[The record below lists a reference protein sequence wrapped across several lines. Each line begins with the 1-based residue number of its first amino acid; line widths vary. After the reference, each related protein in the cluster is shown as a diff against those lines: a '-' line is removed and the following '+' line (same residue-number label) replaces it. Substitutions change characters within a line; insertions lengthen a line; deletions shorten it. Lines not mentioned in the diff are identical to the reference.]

1 MTGKTDLNV
10 GVAPTVQ
17 QINADRITE
26 LADKYWAPHSI
37 ENHLKYD
44 PDVIEDIYM
53 QDIRGSNFSI
63 RRIMVLEFS
72 QYLENYLWPNYSP
85 TASYSHMLSIIIM
98 VNEKFRERVQVW
110 QAFSKNSEY
119 FPDFFQQVLKACFED
134 ELLINIREQTALLVF
149 LNHCFNSMEEAICR
163 DQVKRLVSLSMW
175 ISLQP
180 GRREYEFK
188 KYPKWKKY
196 WRAIQRKDKPEQLE
210 KLTWERTFLHKLMLK
225 FMEILDS
232 ISDDGIC
239 PSDKVHYCERFLE
252 LITDLE
258 ALLPTRRFFNTVL
271 DDCHLVVHCQLSA
284 LARRSEGHLFNQLLD
299 MLKFYSRFEIS
310 DESGDPLTDR
320 DMTQIHYSK
329 ITSLQQAA
337 FAKFPDLRNF
347 SLANVASVDTRKSLV
362 KHFGPLTRE
371 KLEAIAVYLNLVPS
385 PELEEDYKWCRTD
398 ETFLRELLI
407 SRHEKR
413 ASQLEAL
420 NEMPLYPTED
430 IIWDEN
436 IVPTAYFSGEGC
448 LALPKL
454 NLQFLTLHDYLLRN
468 FNLFRLES
476 TYEIRQDIEDA
487 VSRLCPWKAEDG
499 NIYWGGWARMAQP
512 IINFAVVEV
521 AKPNIGEKR
530 PSRVR
535 ADVTVNLAV
544 RPEIKG
550 EWENLRKHDVCFLVT
565 VKPTNPIGTKYDYK
579 EPFLSQVGLHC
590 IRGCEVEGMLDSNG
604 RVIEDGPEPRPV
616 LPGDQRTYRV
626 WLDCNQYR
634 DDMNNTNQGKEDV
647 YEGFNILM
655 RRKPKENNFK
665 AVLETI
671 RELMNTECVVPEW
684 LHDIILGYGDPSA
697 ANYKKMPNQIPTVDF
712 NDTFIDMDHLRS
724 CFPDYQ
730 IKVIT
735 DDPKKLVRPFKLTF
749 EDLGKDE
756 EGNEEVKKVIVVEP
770 HVIPRRGPYLFNEPK
785 KNMIPFTPTQIEAI
799 KSGMQPGLTLVVG
812 PPGTGKTDVA
822 VQIISNLYHNFPNQR
837 TLIVTH
843 SNQALNQLF
852 EKIVALDIDERHL
865 LRLGHGEEALETEK
879 DFSRYGRVNY
889 VLAKR
894 LDLLMEVEKL
904 QKSLKVDG
912 DVAYTCE
919 TAGHFYLYQVL
930 SRWEHYLSVV
940 KPKSKKVLPPK
951 IISDEFPFH
960 DFFSNAPQPL
970 FKQQSFEEDLE
981 VAEGCFR
988 YIDHIFKELEEFRA
1002 FELLRSGLDRS
1013 KYLLVKEAKIIAMTC
1028 THAALKRKELVDIGF
1043 KYDNILMEESA
1054 QILEI
1059 ETFIPLLLQNP
1070 QDGFNRLKRWIMIG
1084 DHHQL
1089 PPVIKNMAFQKY
1101 SNMEQSLFT
1110 RLVRLGVP
1118 TIELDGQGRARP
1130 SICNLYKWR
1139 YKNLGNLK
1147 HVENWKEYQLANP
1160 GFAFDFQLID
1170 VQDFNGTGESEPSP
1184 YFYQNLAEAEYCVA
1198 MFMYMRLIGYPAN
1211 KITILTTYN
1220 GQKHLIRDVINTRCA
1235 NNVLIGRPHKVT
1247 TVDKYQGQ
1255 QNDYIILSLV
1265 RTKAVG
1271 HLRDVRRLVVAMSRA
1286 RLGLYIFARVA
1297 LFRNCFEL
1305 TPAFEQLTLR
1315 SPKLHLILN
1324 EYYPAKRVNDNKPPV
1339 RKLRVIHDMVEM
1351 ANFVYDFYIQR
1362 VKQLKQ
1368 HYKSDDKWNKPG
1380 EVPTQSHE
1388 GFVSSH
1394 PGEDR
1399 DTDSED
1405 EDSGKQVPV
1414 PIQEEPIDDQPSD
1427 PQNVEEPTTQEVE
1440 RMDDNE
1446 EHSRDEEIEESATV
1460 DTGEAENDE

>member
-1 MTGKTDLNV
+1 MTGTTAQSTV
-10 GVAPTVQ
+10 VAPTVQ
-17 QINADRITE
+17 QIISDRITQ
-26 LADKYWAPHSI
+26 LADKYWAPNSLEQHVDF
-37 ENHLKYD
+37 D
-44 PDVIEDIYM
+44 PEVIEDIYM

-72 QYLENYLWPNYSP
+72 QYLENYLWPNYKP
-85 TASYSHMLSIIIM
+85 GASQAHMLSIVIM

-110 QAFSKNSEY
+110 QAFRKLDQY
-119 FPDFFQQVLKACFED
+119 FPDFFQQVLHACLEKD
-134 ELLINIREQTALLVF
+134 ELLINLKEQTALLVF
-149 LNHCFNSMEEAICR
+149 LNHCFNSMEEALCR

-175 ISLQP
+175 VSLQP
-180 GRREYEFK
+180 SRREYEFK

-196 WRAIQRKDKPEQLE
+196 WRAIQRKDKPEQME
-210 KLTWERTFLHKLMLK
+210 KLMWERTFLHKLMLK
-225 FMEILDS
+225 FIDILDT
-232 ISDDGIC
+232 IKEGGIC
-239 PSDKVHYCERFLE
+239 PDDKVHYCERFLE

-271 DDCHLVVHCQLSA
+271 DDCHLVVRCQLSA
-284 LARRSEGHLFNQLLD
+284 LIRRPEGHLFSQLLD
-299 MLKFYSRFEIS
+299 MLKFYTRFEIS
-310 DESGDPLTDR
+310 DESGDPLTDH
-320 DMTQIHYSK
+320 DMTQIHYSN
-329 ITSLQQAA
+329 ITSLQKAA
-337 FAKFPDLRNF
+337 FSKFPDLRNF
-347 SLANVASVDTRKSLV
+347 ALANVASVDTRKSLE
-362 KHFGPLTRE
+362 KHFAPLTQE
-371 KLEAIAVYLNLVPS
+371 KLRLIATYLNLVPP
-385 PELEEDYKWCRTD
+385 PEKEEEFNWCRLD
-398 ETFLRELLI
+398 EIFLRELLI
-407 SRHEKR
+407 FRHERR

-436 IVPTAYFSGEGC
+436 VVPTAYFSGEGC

-454 NLQFLTLHDYLLRN
+454 NLQFLTLQDYLLRN

-487 VSRLCPWKAEDG
+487 ISRLCPWKAEDG
-499 NIYWGGWARMAQP
+499 GVYWGGWARMAQP

-550 EWENLRKHDVCFLVT
+550 EWENLRKHDVCFLIT
-565 VKPTNPIGTKYDYK
+565 VKPPNPIGTKYNIK
-579 EPFLSQVGLHC
+579 EPFIPQVGLQY
-590 IRGCEVEGMLDSNG
+590 IRGCEIEGMLDSNG

-634 DDMNNTNQGKEDV
+634 DDMNSTNQGKEDV
-647 YEGFNILM
+647 YENFNVLM

-684 LHDIILGYGDPSA
+684 LQDIILGYGDPSA
-697 ANYKKMPNQIPTVDF
+697 AHYTKMPNQIPTVDF

-724 CFPDYQ
+724 CFPQYE
-730 IKVIT
+730 IKVKT
-735 DDPKKLVRPFKLTF
+735 DDPKKLVRPFGLTF
-749 EDLGKDE
+749 EDLGKEGE
-756 EGNEEVKKVIVVEP
+756 EDVKKVIVVEP

-785 KNMIPFTPTQIEAI
+785 KNMIHFTPTQVEAI

-822 VQIISNLYHNFPNQR
+822 VQIISNIYHNFPNQR

-852 EKIVALDIDERHL
+852 DKIVALDIDERHL

-904 QKSLKVDG
+904 QKSINVEG

-919 TAGHFYLYQVL
+919 TAGYFYLYQIL
-930 SRWEHYLSVV
+930 SRWEHFLSVV
-940 KPKSKKVLPPK
+940 KPKSGKEVP
-951 IISDEFPFH
+951 ISDISKEFPFH
-960 DFFSNAPQPL
+960 QFFENAPQPL
-970 FKQQSFEEDLE
+970 FKGKSFEEDLE
-981 VAEGCFR
+981 MAESCFR

-1028 THAALKRKELVDIGF
+1028 THAALKRKELVEIGF

-1118 TIELDGQGRARP
+1118 TIDLDGQGRARP

-1139 YKNLGNLK
+1139 YNNLGNLK
-1147 HVENWKEYQLANP
+1147 HVETWPEYQLANP
-1160 GFAFDFQLID
+1160 GFEYDFQIID
-1170 VQDFNGTGESEPSP
+1170 VQDLNGVGESEPSP
-1184 YFYQNLAEAEYCVA
+1184 YFFQNLAEAEYCVSVFA
-1198 MFMYMRLIGYPAN
+1198 FMRLIGYPAN

-1235 NNVLIGRPHKVT
+1235 NNPQIGRPHKVT

-1255 QNDYIILSLV
+1255 QNDYILLSLV

-1286 RLGLYIFARVA
+1286 RLGLYIFGRVS
-1297 LFRNCFEL
+1297 LFKNCFEL
-1305 TPAFEQLTLR
+1305 TPAFEQLTSR
-1315 SPKLHLILN
+1315 PTELHLIMN
-1324 EYYPAKRVNDNKPPV
+1324 ETYPATRQNGNKLATPAT
-1339 RKLRVIHDMVEM
+1339 VIQDVVQL
-1351 ANFVYDFYIQR
+1351 ANFVY
-1362 VKQLKQ
+1362 K
-1368 HYKSDDKWNKPG
+1368 
-1380 EVPTQSHE
+1380 
-1388 GFVSSH
+1388 
-1394 PGEDR
+1394 
-1399 DTDSED
+1399 
-1405 EDSGKQVPV
+1405 
-1414 PIQEEPIDDQPSD
+1414 
-1427 PQNVEEPTTQEVE
+1427 
-1440 RMDDNE
+1440 
-1446 EHSRDEEIEESATV
+1446 HS
-1460 DTGEAENDE
+1460 